1 MSMSKQ
7 ISFEYEKK
15 PYVLEYTLRTAGQ
28 ANDDGFVLDQLGD
41 KPALMIPK
49 LVYWAFVRHQKN
61 ITRKQTE
68 DIFKWIKD
76 KNGFITALAEM
87 YAEAVNALIDEDDAD
102 EGNANW
108 TLN

>member
-1 MSMSKQ
+1 MSKQ
-7 ISFEYEKK
+7 ISFEYEDKE
-15 PYVLEYTLRTAGQ
+15 YNLEYTLRTAGQ
-28 ANDDGFVLDQLGD
+28 ANDDGFILEQLSE

-49 LVYWAFVRHQKN
+49 LVYWAFVRHQKG

-68 DIFKWIKD
+68 EIFKWIKD

-87 YAEAVNALIDEDDAD
+87 YADAVNALIDDEEE

-108 TLN
+108 TVS

>member
-1 MSMSKQ
+1 MSKK
-7 ISFEYEKK
+7 ISFEHEGKSYN
-15 PYVLEYTLRTAGQ
+15 LEYTLRTAGQ
-28 ANDDGFVLDQLGD
+28 ANDDGFILEQLSE

-49 LVYWAFVRHQKN
+49 LVYWAFVRHQKG

-68 DIFKWIKD
+68 EIFKWIKD

-87 YAEAVNALIDEDDAD
+87 YADAVNALIDDEDE

-108 TLN
+108 TVS

>member
-1 MSMSKQ
+1 MSKQ
-7 ISFEYEKK
+7 ISFEFEKK
-15 PYVLEYTLRTAGQ
+15 QYTLEYTLRTAGQ
-28 ANDDGFVLDQLGD
+28 ANEDGFILDQLGD

-49 LVYWAFVRHQKN
+49 LVYWAFVRHQRG

-68 DIFKWIKD
+68 TIYEWIKD

-87 YAEAVNALIDEDDAD
+87 YAEAVNALVDEDE

-108 TLN
+108 TLS

>member
-1 MSMSKQ
+1 MSKQ
-7 ISFEYEKK
+7 ISFEFEKK
-15 PYVLEYTLRTAGQ
+15 QYTLEYTLRTAGQ
-28 ANDDGFVLDQLGD
+28 ANEDGFILDQLGD

-49 LVYWAFVRHQKN
+49 LVYWAFVRHQRG

-68 DIFKWIKD
+68 TIYEWIKD

-87 YAEAVNALIDEDDAD
+87 YAEAVNALVDEDD

-108 TLN
+108 TLS

>member
-1 MSMSKQ
+1 MSKQ
-7 ISFEYEKK
+7 ISFEYEGKS
-15 PYVLEYTLRTAGQ
+15 YTLEYTLRTAGQ
-28 ANDDGFVLDQLGD
+28 ANDDGFILEQLSE

-49 LVYWAFVRHQKN
+49 LVYWAFARHQKG

-68 DIFKWIKD
+68 EIFKWIKD

-87 YAEAVNALIDEDDAD
+87 YAEAVNALIDDEDE

-108 TLN
+108 TVS

>member
-1 MSMSKQ
+1 MSKQ
-7 ISFEYEKK
+7 ISFEYEGK
-15 PYVLEYTLRTAGQ
+15 PYNLEYTLRTAGQ
-28 ANDDGFVLDQLGD
+28 ANDDGFILEQLSE

-49 LVYWAFVRHQKN
+49 LVYWAFVRHQKG

-68 DIFKWIKD
+68 EIFKWIKD

-87 YAEAVNALIDEDDAD
+87 YADAVNALIDDEEE

-108 TLN
+108 TVS